1 MKKMQILVF
10 QFFFVYICKKNQAMK
25 KILLSIILYASIMGI
40 SYAQVSKETVLQPT
54 NVIAR
59 QLDESG
65 QVVKEV
71 PSLYSYGEDGK
82 LTGYELPG
90 HSLTSSYWYSD
101 NLLVMEN
108 INHNGG
114 WPIYGESFNYAYEN
128 GRIKTKSHLWNQM
141 NAPEYWLYSYDLQGR
156 LERMDYRDGYEDEYH
171 MHYLYE
177 YEDDD
182 KTKIENYWTSW
193 NTQGLVL
200 RKKTI
205 FHYDDAF
212 RLLSMYVE
220 NYSVEGELTKTTKT
234 TYTYVPNGK
243 EESEIMQTLTDG
255 EWVNTEMI
263 RYVYDDNERLAEWQV
278 GNWSDEIG
286 DWDIT
291 SKAVYEL
298 DEEELTWT
306 VTFYKKDGE
315 QWGWE
320 DYSYMVYHIQPVF
333 DEPYLMEQEHA
344 LRYYGYDDLFGC
356 EHINQFV
363 FTLVETDRPEYVGA
377 VENTS
382 LSCGVY
388 PNPGHDML
396 KVEAAAE
403 DAVIRIYNM
412 QGQLVMA
419 KPFAFTTEINAQK
432 WSAGVYVWE
441 ISQGNQK
448 VATGKWV
455 KE

>member
-1 MKKMQILVF
+1 
-10 QFFFVYICKKNQAMK
+10 MK

-128 GRIKTKSHLWNQM
+128 GRIKTKSHLWDQM

>member
-1 MKKMQILVF
+1 MKT
-10 QFFFVYICKKNQAMK
+10 A
-25 KILLSIILYASIMGI
+25 LLTIILSAFVLGT
-40 SYAQVSKETVLQPT
+40 SYAQYAEETVLQPT
-54 NVIAR
+54 SVVAR

-65 QVVKEV
+65 QVIKEMSSSYV
-71 PSLYSYGEDGK
+71 YGEDGK
-82 LTGYELPG
+82 LTGYEFPS
-90 HSLTSSYWYSD
+90 HSLTSSYSYND
-101 NLLVMEN
+101 NLLVRES

-114 WPIYGESFNYAYEN
+114 WPIYGESFNYTYEN
-128 GRIKTKSHLWNQM
+128 GRIKTKSHLWDQM
-141 NAPEYWLYSYDLQGR
+141 NAPEYWLYSYDSEGR
-156 LERMDYRDGYEDEYH
+156 LERMDYRDGHEDAYH

-177 YEDDD
+177 YADED

-193 NTQGLVL
+193 NTQGMLL

-205 FHYDDAF
+205 FHYDEAF
-212 RLLSMYVE
+212 KLLSMHVE
-220 NYSVEGELTKTTKT
+220 NFSVEGELTKTTKRM
-234 TYTYVPNGK
+234 YTYAPNGK
-243 EESEIMQTLTDG
+243 EKTEATQTLIEG

-263 RYVYDDNERLAEWQV
+263 CYVYDDNERLTEWQV
-278 GNWSDEIG
+278 WSWSDEIG

-291 SKAVYEL
+291 SRTVYEL
-298 DEEELTWT
+298 NEEELTLT

-320 DYSYMVYHIQPVF
+320 DYNYLVYHIQPVF
-333 DEPYLMEQEHA
+333 NEPYLIEQEHA
-344 LRYYGYDDLFGC
+344 LRYYGYDDLYGS

-363 FTLVETDRPEYVGA
+363 FTLVETDRPVYMGA

-382 LSCGVY
+382 LPCGVY
-388 PNPGHDML
+388 PNPGLDML

-403 DAVIRIYNM
+403 DAVIRVYNM

-441 ISQGNQK
+441 ICQGNQK
-448 VATGKWV
+448 VASGKWV